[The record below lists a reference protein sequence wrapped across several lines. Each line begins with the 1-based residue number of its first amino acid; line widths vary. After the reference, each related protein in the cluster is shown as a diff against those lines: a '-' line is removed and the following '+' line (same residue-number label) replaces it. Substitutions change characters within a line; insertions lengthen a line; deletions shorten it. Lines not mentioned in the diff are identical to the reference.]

1 MEDMDRFDDI
11 ISEYLVPTSKLGP
24 QVEDPLYLL
33 HNDGS
38 FVYSQGYY
46 HPPGAI
52 FGKVINYPCPGGS
65 LNFHGR
71 DYESIAKPVEEG
83 VRQSIANDFQAA
95 EYIRLHPELTE
106 AARKNLITDYHF
118 KFPLADFQ
126 GYFDNRG
133 SLKTAMAKRP
143 QLRGTIEE
151 LSDMFKFPIENMG
164 CTGSLVYGRLDDID
178 EDVDVVFYGT
188 VKENRRVLDM
198 VYELQKDPDHRIF
211 EYGRYWPIRFIHK
224 GTIICTFYNYI
235 DWDEVPLPSGCGIK
249 LVEEN
254 VTATFEITNADHSVY
269 MPLVFKIKDCKV
281 NGEEREI
288 GYFYIYDSSIR
299 GEYFEGE
306 IFEVKGKVII
316 ITRGEESF
324 DIILTT
330 IRHDIKKLREV
341 PIFGDFGTTPTG

>member
-1 MEDMDRFDDI
+1 MDRFEQV
-11 ISEYLVPTSKLGP
+11 ISEYLVPISNLGP
-24 QVEDPLYLL
+24 KIEDSLYLL

-38 FVYSQGYY
+38 FIYSQGYY

-52 FGKVINYPCPGGS
+52 FGKVINYPFPGGS

-95 EYIRLHPELTE
+95 EYIKLHQHLTE
-106 AARKNLITDYHF
+106 DARKNLITDYHF
-118 KFPLADFQ
+118 KFPLADFK

-143 QLRGTIEE
+143 RLRGTIEE
-151 LSDMFKFPIENMG
+151 LADIFKFPVENMG

-198 VYELQKDPDHRIF
+198 VYELQKDPGHRIF
-211 EYGRYWPIRFIHK
+211 EYGRYWPIRFTHK

-269 MPLVFKIKDCKV
+269 MPLVFKIKDCRVDGK
-281 NGEEREI
+281 EREI
-288 GYFYIYDSSIR
+288 GYFYIYDSSVR
-299 GEYFEGE
+299 GEYFESE
-306 IFEVKGKVII
+306 ILEVKGKVIN

-324 DIILTT
+324 DILLTT